1 MRVTIE
7 TERLI
12 LRPVYPE
19 DAEAIFKWAGDPVVN
34 EFMIYPLHP
43 NSDATRE
50 WLKSRDI
57 DDPDECDLGFTL
69 KETGELIG
77 MGGLCYNKENDWWTV
92 GYNLRADKW
101 GNGYVPE
108 AIKGIIDYV
117 DKIRPIRAIQGVYCK
132 QNKKSGRV
140 MEKLGMHFHKA
151 TTYSKTDGSVTY
163 DANEYIRE
171 FR

>member
-34 EFMIYPLHP
+34 KYMVYPLHP
-43 NSDATRE
+43 NADATRE
-50 WLKSRDI
+50 WLKTRNI

-77 MGGLCYNKENDWWTV
+77 MGGLCYREETDAWAV

-108 AIKGIIDYV
+108 AIAAIIDYV
-117 DKIRPIRAIQGVYCK
+117 NKVRPIRAIEGVFCK
-132 QNKKSGRV
+132 ENKKSGRV
-140 MEKLGMHFHKA
+140 MEKLGMHYLKD
-151 TTYSKTDGSVTY
+151 TTYNKTDGSVTY
-163 DANEYIRE
+163 EANYYIKE
-171 FR
+171 FT